1 MIVPH
6 DRERIINAIIYFAKN
21 TKHCHTLKL
30 FKLLNAADFEH
41 YRQRGRT
48 ITGLMYQA
56 WENGPVP
63 PALFKEFRS
72 GGAPDLKA
80 ALVINTIVDDI
91 TNKTKRRDLIARK
104 VFESK
109 YFSKR
114 ELEIMKHVAE
124 VFLEAPGGTM
134 SEFSHSRNLP
144 WKKVWGSGEG
154 KGKEIN
160 PDLSLSSD
168 PLISDRKAIDRE
180 ELEFRRAI

>member
-1 MIVPH
+1 MIVSH
-6 DRERIINAIIYFAKN
+6 DREKIIHAIIYFAKN

-30 FKLLNAADFEH
+30 FKLLNSADFEH

-48 ITGLMYQA
+48 ITGLTYQA

-63 PALFKEFRS
+63 PALFNEFKS
-72 GGAPDLKA
+72 GGHPDLKA
-80 ALVINTIVDDI
+80 ALVINNIVDDI
-91 TNKTKRRDLIARK
+91 TNKTKRRDLITRK

-114 ELEIMKHVAE
+114 ELEIMKRVAE
-124 VFLEAPGGTM
+124 IFLEARGETM
-134 SEFSHSRNLP
+134 SDFSHGKNLP

-168 PLISDRKAIDRE
+168 PLMTDRKTIESE